1 VWLRQDRLVLSE
13 YARVF
18 ALAAARVVDV
28 ETRAGFAEQTRATLE
43 DELSQHRTYTDEFG
57 ISEGELSAERVL
69 PTRQVQSSPGLR
81 PGRRIPSSLP
91 ADGIR
96 MSVRTTSGT

>member
-43 DELSQHRTYTDEFG
+43 DEL
-57 ISEGELSAERVL
+57 
-69 PTRQVQSSPGLR
+69 
-81 PGRRIPSSLP
+81 
-91 ADGIR
+91 
-96 MSVRTTSGT
+96 